1 MEKKF
6 EEKLTTMFYQMA
18 SFQGGQ
24 PSNTL
29 DITLKLDQKV
39 NNMTTD
45 KLSNKRVS
53 TTSQRKLRS
62 NDVKEN

>member
-24 PSNTL
+24 SSNTL
-29 DITLKLDQKV
+29 YITLELDYKV

-62 NDVKEN
+62 NDVKKN